1 MGSSPVSV
9 YQYAYTALRKPFV
22 NYFTQPTQAFRPAL
36 DRDGIR
42 VRQVGGAWVLVYFPL
57 ERRTNGKKSAPRK
70 LIGEGRCRV
79 GPPCCSLRCCS
90 RERVAARMRKPIG
103 APPSSSWCRFRPVVE
118 LT

>member
-57 ERRTNGKKSAPRK
+57 ERRTNGKKSRPRK
-70 LIGEGRCRV
+70 SIGEGRCRSRRS
-79 GPPCCSLRCCS
+79 GPCCSLRCCS
-90 RERVAARMRKPIG
+90 RERVAGRIG
-103 APPSSSWCRFRPVVE
+103 RERVVVE
-118 LT
+118 ERGVSSDARVEG